1 VVSPKRSE
9 GNQRLYSDTD
19 IERLC
24 LLKQATEVGHR
35 IAHIADFST
44 SELADLVASITP
56 ISPSPPRPA
65 TPREMELAD
74 SFLSVALAAVQ
85 QLNARWLRT
94 SLEQA
99 SSRLAAPVFMQEL
112 LVPLLHRIG
121 DLWDEG
127 GLQAAHEH
135 AASTVVRAF
144 LDGMRANFEIPPGGP
159 SIVMTTLA
167 GEHHEMGALLA
178 TATAASDGWDVTY
191 LGPNLP
197 AEQIALVARQ
207 KAARIIGLSIVLPA
221 DEAALDEELRKLRR
235 HVGAGVDVIVG
246 GRGASKVSA
255 ALGDIDA
262 IRVTDLHGLRQV
274 LATLLPAVEEPNHV
288 RTR

>member
-1 VVSPKRSE
+1 MDKNKQASEPHHSLGVVCRRTGLKPDRLRAWERRYGVVSPKRSD

-19 IERLC
+19 IERLV
-24 LLKQATEVGHR
+24 LLKQATEGGHR
-35 IAHIADFST
+35 IAHIADLST
-44 SELADLVASITP
+44 PELADLVDSIAP
-56 ISPSPPRPA
+56 ISPSPPQPA
-65 TPREMELAD
+65 TPREMALAD

-85 QLNARWLRT
+85 QLNTRWLRT

-135 AASTVVRAF
+135 AASAVVRAF
-144 LDGMRANFEIPPGGP
+144 LDGMRTTFEVPPGAPG
-159 SIVMTTLA
+159 IVMTTLA
-167 GEHHEMGALLA
+167 GELHEMGALLA
-178 TATAASDGWDVTY
+178 TTTAASDGWDVIY

-207 KAARIIGLSIVLPA
+207 KAARVIGLSVVLPA
-221 DEAALDEELRKLRR
+221 DAAVLDEELRKLRR
-235 HVGAGVDVIVG
+235 HLGAEIAVIVG
-246 GRGASKVSA
+246 GRA
-255 ALGDIDA
+255 D
-262 IRVTDLHGLRQV
+262 
-274 LATLLPAVEEPNHV
+274 V
-288 RTR
+288 RR